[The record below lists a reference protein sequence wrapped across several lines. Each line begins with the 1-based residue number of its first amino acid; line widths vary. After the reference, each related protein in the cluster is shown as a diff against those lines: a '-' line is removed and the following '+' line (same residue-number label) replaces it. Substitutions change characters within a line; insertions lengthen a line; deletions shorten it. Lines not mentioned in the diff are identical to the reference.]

1 MAVLQPVLCILPLMS
16 MVILMLLMMVLM
28 IPVKVIVL
36 TVQMAEQQYDVFDDF
51 FHLFLPEHKWHRM
64 DQAKRDALKKESWEQ
79 FSSFFCQLCFV
90 NGFNL

>member
-1 MAVLQPVLCILPLMS
+1 MAVLQLVLCILPLMS

-36 TVQMAEQQYDVFDDF
+36 TAQMVEQQYIRFSFF

-64 DQAKRDALKKESWEQ
+64 DQAKRNALKKES
-79 FSSFFCQLCFV
+79 
-90 NGFNL
+90 